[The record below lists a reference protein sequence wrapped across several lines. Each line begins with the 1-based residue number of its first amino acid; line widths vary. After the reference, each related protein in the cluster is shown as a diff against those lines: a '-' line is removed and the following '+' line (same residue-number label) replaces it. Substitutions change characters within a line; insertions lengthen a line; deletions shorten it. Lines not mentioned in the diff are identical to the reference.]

1 MNNKNNIIDYWLESA
16 AHDLD
21 TAQGLFDISKYDWCL
36 FISHLVIEKMLK
48 AHYVND
54 NNEVAPKTH
63 DLVYLAK
70 KTKINLDYEKIVLLD
85 IIKDFNMEA
94 RYPDDKFEF
103 YKKCNKEFAFKNFEI
118 IKELY
123 KWLKSTLIY

>member
-1 MNNKNNIIDYWLESA
+1 
-16 AHDLD
+16 
-21 TAQGLFDISKYDWCL
+21 
-36 FISHLVIEKMLK
+36 MLTTQLRQK
-48 AHYVND
+48 
-54 NNEVAPKTH
+54 
-63 DLVYLAK
+63 LMIWFLAK

-85 IIKDFNMEA
+85 IIKDFNIEA

-103 YKKCNKEFAFKNFEI
+103 YKKCNKEFAFKYFEI